1 MPVEENLMQ
10 AILLTFGTAMVP
22 VLELRGAIPV
32 GVAAGLSP
40 AAACLV
46 SILGNMVPVPFILL
60 LIRRIFDWL
69 RGTRLFGP
77 RIDWL
82 ERRAHLKGRMVR
94 KYRLPGLIILVAI
107 PLPGTGAWTGAL
119 VAALLDIRMRH
130 ALPAIFLGVVI
141 AGAIVTT
148 LTSSNQVRMVVSNS
162 CSAMWSSTFCQTS
175 DSEFTLHVPFPL
187 SDFILRASSGRSK
200 KYPEPL

>member
-1 MPVEENLMQ
+1 MPPSGNGNRGNGNPFKRNSSNDPNGNQKGNNSGGPQPFWKSPWLWGV
-10 AILLTFGTAMVP
+10 LLVRLLLALTAAV
-22 VLELRGAIPV
+22 
-32 GVAAGLSP
+32 
-40 AAACLV
+40 
-46 SILGNMVPVPFILL
+46 LGNMVPVPFILL

-148 LTSSNQVRMVVSNS
+148 LTYGVVQL
-162 CSAMWSSTFCQTS
+162 F
-175 DSEFTLHVPFPL
+175 
-187 SDFILRASSGRSK
+187 
-200 KYPEPL
+200 